1 MSMLDEQTIQP
12 RFEPRSTR
20 PAPTLGRRWR
30 RLYTSVPGLLGLM
43 LIGLFVLVAVLAP
56 RLAPYSPTDG
66 DLSTIRPGFVPGP
79 SAEHPLGL
87 DQQGRDELS
96 RLLYG
101 ARSSLLIGVVS
112 VSIGTL
118 VGGLLGT
125 LAGLRAGWVD
135 TLIMRL
141 TDVML
146 AIPGLLLAVGLAA
159 LLGPSLLSVMVA
171 IGSAGIPTIARMV
184 RGSLIVEREREHV
197 VAARA
202 IGASSW
208 RIATSHLLPGAVGP
222 ALVAATLSLGSAIL
236 AAAGLA
242 FLGIGVNDPSIP
254 EWGRML
260 AESERVLVTSP
271 QLVLFPGVAIAV
283 TVLGCNLLGEALR
296 DAMEEPDG
304 GSV

>member
-1 MSMLDEQTIQP
+1 
-12 RFEPRSTR
+12 
-20 PAPTLGRRWR
+20 
-30 RLYTSVPGLLGLM
+30 M